1 MKRLIEVCGPRK
13 CRGGNPPGQLFRA
26 GLLVALIAAWAGLTA
41 PTLQAQDSKPV
52 AVLDTSTILIGQQ
65 AHVQLS
71 VTYRVDAGPVH
82 ITWPMVTDT
91 ITGKIPVLHDSH
103 VDTVLPDKANDP
115 YLFRQERTLTITA
128 WEAGYWPIPPFTFT
142 INGDTLDTEA
152 LLLTVNTVEVDTTQA
167 IRDIKEIY
175 DVPFSLVDWLQEHW
189 TWIAGGLAVLA
200 LLSGLYLLLYNR
212 SRRPT
217 PEKPLPPPTPAHV
230 LALQALRE
238 LEQKRLW
245 QQDRSK
251 AYYTE
256 LTDILRTYVEQRYGV
271 PAMEQTTDEL
281 LGALG
286 LGSMPG
292 TAREPLAQILRL
304 ADMVKFAKW
313 KALPS
318 EHEQAMA
325 GAIKLVQETATS
337 DPHAPLA

>member
-13 CRGGNPPGQLFRA
+13 CRGFRPQWQPFRA
-26 GLLVALIAAWAGLTA
+26 LLLIALTVAWAGLAA
-41 PTLQAQDSKPV
+41 PAVQAQDRKPV
-52 AVLDTSTILIGQQ
+52 AVLDSASILIGQQ

-82 ITWPMVTDT
+82 ITWPTVADT
-91 ITGKIPVLHDSH
+91 ITSKIPVLHDSH
-103 VDTVLPDKANDP
+103 VDTILPEKANDP
-115 YLFRQERTLTITA
+115 YLFRQVRTLTITA
-128 WEAGYWPIPPFTFT
+128 WEAGYWPIPPFSFT
-142 INGDTLDTEA
+142 INGDTLGTEA

-175 DVPFSLVDWLQEHW
+175 EVPFSLVDWLQEHW
-189 TWIAGGLAVLA
+189 KWIAGGLAALA
-200 LLSGLYLLLYNR
+200 VLSGLFLLLYRR
-212 SRRPT
+212 SRRP
-217 PEKPLPPPTPAHV
+217 PPVKPLPPPTPVHV
-230 LALQALRE
+230 LALQALQE
-238 LEQKRLW
+238 LERKRLW

-286 LGSMPG
+286 LSSMPG
-292 TAREPLAQILRL
+292 TAREQLAQILRL

-337 DPHAPLA
+337 DPHAPLT